1 MSILAQHQSRLRWLF
16 VVLFCMAFAA
26 MPLQAAQRPH
36 VLMIS
41 IDGMRPDYVTAGD
54 AHHLHIPTLRAF
66 LKDGT
71 YAEGVKGVVPTLT
84 YPSHTT
90 LVTGVSPS
98 VHGIYAN
105 AKFDPTQNHKND
117 SYWYTNDIKVQ
128 TLWEA
133 ASAAGLS
140 TANVGWPVTVGA
152 KGLEESLP
160 AVPPYER
167 TSADDEPN
175 FLHQSYDH
183 PSGLRKLADAALPRV
198 MPPGYEKR
206 FYWGLY
212 VMQRY
217 KPDFMLVHL
226 ALLDHTE
233 HMTGPFSERSDRV
246 LEAIDS
252 EVAQLIQAEHAI
264 DPDSIIVIVSDHGF
278 SPLHKRVNLGV
289 LFAQDRLIDLAP
301 RTSAHHRVEVSSWK
315 AQLWPTGGTTAVLLH
330 DPSDAVARAKVKA
343 LLEKAASNPEY
354 GIEKI
359 LSRDEAIQRGG
370 FADPRMAFVVAWKLG
385 YSGGGALTGPV
396 IVPVARGGAH
406 GYLPEH
412 PELHSSF
419 FMEGKGVAK
428 GRNLGEIDMR
438 QIAPTVAEILGVH
451 LPQAKLPPV
460 HYQP

>member
-1 MSILAQHQSRLRWLF
+1 MSLLTQHQSRFRWLLVAF
-16 VVLFCMAFAA
+16 FCIATT
-26 MPLQAAQRPH
+26 MPLFAAQRPH

-41 IDGMRPDYVTAGD
+41 IDGMRPDYVTAAD
-54 AHHLHIPTLRAF
+54 AHHLRVPTLCAF

-71 YAEGVKGVVPTLT
+71 YAAGVTGVVPTLT

-90 LVTGVSPS
+90 LVTGVWPS
-98 VHGIYAN
+98 EHGIYAN
-105 AKFDPTQNHKND
+105 AKFDPTQSHKND
-117 SYWYTNDIKVQ
+117 SYWYANDIKAE

-152 KGLEESLP
+152 KGLDESLP

-167 TSADDEPN
+167 ASAEDEPN
-175 FLHQSYDH
+175 FLHQTYDH
-183 PSGLRKLADAALPRV
+183 PSGLRKLADAALPKA

-233 HMTGPFSERSDRV
+233 HLTGPFSERSDRV

-252 EVAQLIQAEHAI
+252 EVAQLIKAERAI
-264 DPDSIIVIVSDHGF
+264 DPDSVIVIVSDHGF
-278 SPLHKRVNLGV
+278 SPLHTRVNLGV
-289 LFAQDRLIDLAP
+289 LFAQVGLIDLVPGA
-301 RTSAHHRVEVSSWK
+301 TAQHHVEVSSWK
-315 AQLWPTGGTTAVLLH
+315 AQFWPTGGTTAVLLRN
-330 DPSDAVARAKVKA
+330 PSDAKVRAKVKA
-343 LLEKAASNPEY
+343 LLMKAAANPEY
-354 GIEKI
+354 GIEKV
-359 LSRDEAIQRGG
+359 LSREEAIQRGG

-396 IVPVARGGAH
+396 VVPVARAGSH
-406 GYLPEH
+406 GYLPHH

-419 FMEGKGVAK
+419 FMEGKGVAR

-451 LPQAKLPPV
+451 LPEAKLPPV